1 MSTLR
6 ALLLVLLAVGLGW
19 LGAALVGDPA
29 FLANEDAGDR
39 FAAGDHR
46 GALARY
52 RALQRDRPELVE
64 LGVNSGNA
72 SYRLADFARALVDHS
87 AALRVTDPA
96 MKATASYDRGNTLF
110 RLARYED
117 ARAAWVDSLRI
128 DPNAQ
133 DAKYN
138 IEFVDALLDD
148 LAAQRASG
156 SQQVPQSQPG
166 QDPGQ
171 VPGQRPQP
179 GQAGQPGPPGP
190 PQPGQV
196 PGGDPGQ
203 LPRPPDRNEPPQSP
217 PPSVGQAVGQ
227 FRRNLTVDE
236 AFRVLEALR
245 GEQRGIQGLIEGAP
259 RRQGPAGQGGPLY

>member
-1 MSTLR
+1 M
-6 ALLLVLLAVGLGW
+6 LLLVSLGW
-19 LGAALVGDPA
+19 LGAALVGDA
-29 FLANEDAGDR
+29 AYLANEEAGDR

-52 RALQRDRPELVE
+52 RALQRERPELVE
-64 LGVNSGNA
+64 LGVNAGNA
-72 SYRLADFARALVDHS
+72 SYRLGDFARALADHS
-87 AALRVTDPA
+87 AALRVSDPGL
-96 MKATASYDRGNTLF
+96 KAIASYDRGNTLF
-110 RLARYED
+110 RQARYED
-117 ARAAWVDSLRI
+117 ARVAWVDSLRI
-128 DPNAQ
+128 DPTAR

-138 IEFVDALLDD
+138 IELVDALLDD
-148 LAAQRASG
+148 LAEQRAAG
-156 SQQVPQSQPG
+156 SQPG
-166 QDPGQ
+166 PQSPPGPNPGQVPGQ

-203 LPRPPDRNEPPQSP
+203 IPRAPDRTEPPQPP
-217 PPSVGQAVGQ
+217 PPSVGQAIGQ

-259 RRQGPAGQGGPLY
+259 RRQGSAGQGGPLY

>member
-1 MSTLR
+1 M
-6 ALLLVLLAVGLGW
+6 
-19 LGAALVGDPA
+19 
-29 FLANEDAGDR
+29 
-39 FAAGDHR
+39 
-46 GALARY
+46 
-52 RALQRDRPELVE
+52 
-64 LGVNSGNA
+64 NSGNA
-72 SYRLADFARALVDHS
+72 SYRLGDFARALADHS
-87 AALRVTDPA
+87 AALRVSDPGL
-96 MKATASYDRGNTLF
+96 KAIASYDRGNTLF

-117 ARAAWVDSLRI
+117 ARVAWVDSLRI
-128 DPNAQ
+128 DPTSH

-138 IEFVDALLDD
+138 IELVDALLED
-148 LAAQRASG
+148 LAEQRAAG
-156 SQQVPQSQPG
+156 SQAVPQSAPG
-166 QDPGQ
+166 PNPGQ
-171 VPGQRPQP
+171 VPGQP

-203 LPRPPDRNEPPQSP
+203 VARPPDRNEPPRSPP
-217 PPSVGQAVGQ
+217 PPSVGQAIGQ